1 MTLIST
7 GLTKLDEFLKNGLPI
22 GCITDVFGASGTGK
36 TQLLFQIAINSI
48 KNGGTVLYLDT
59 TGGFRPERIMEIQKQ
74 YNLDYNALNK
84 ITISRIR
91 NTSEQLKALEKIR
104 YSDFSLVVID
114 NITDLF
120 SYEYDEDESI
130 FQKNSLFMRFMHDL
144 ALISIKKKI
153 PIVVTNMIRHING
166 KETENMATS
175 VDLYTHLKIRLCKS
189 NSKYSCKVQWLLNKT
204 SFDYKITPSGLK
216 SD

>member
-1 MTLIST
+1 MIYT

-36 TQLLFQIAINSI
+36 TQFLFQIVVNST
-48 KNGGTVLYLDT
+48 KNGGSVLYLDT

-74 YNLDYNALNK
+74 HNLDYNVLDK

-91 NTSEQLKALEKIR
+91 STSEQLQSLEKIR

-120 SYEYDEDESI
+120 SYEYDEDESV
-130 FQKNSLFMRFMHDL
+130 FQKNSLFMRFMYDL
-144 ALISIKKKI
+144 TLISIKKKI
-153 PIVVTNMIRHING
+153 PIVITNMIRHING
-166 KETENMATS
+166 KEIENMATS
-175 VDLYTHLKIRLCKS
+175 IDLYTHIKIRLSKS
-189 NSKYSCKVQWLLNKT
+189 NSKYTCNVQWLLNKT
-204 SFDYKITPSGLK
+204 SFNYQITHSGLK